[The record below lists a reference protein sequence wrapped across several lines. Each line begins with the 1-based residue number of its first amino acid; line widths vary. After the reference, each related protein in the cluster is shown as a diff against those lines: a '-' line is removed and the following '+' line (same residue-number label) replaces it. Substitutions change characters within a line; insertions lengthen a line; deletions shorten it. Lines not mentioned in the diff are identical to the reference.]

1 MCRGVC
7 TRYISYPPPPHCH
20 NVEQAGRNEITF
32 DSIYENIESKFY
44 DLKDKE
50 LELELQTLQPNPEML
65 EVWQYVKSLGMQIII
80 TSDMYLPKQFIAKL
94 LHKNG
99 FIDYKHLYVSSD
111 IGYTKTSGLL
121 YDYIKRDLSMQPSKI
136 LHIGD
141 NYHSDIIQ
149 AQKHGFQTLFYQK
162 IMERYLHEDKR
173 SSLLYTHFPKD
184 LGASIL
190 LGLKA
195 LHWQKKCLNLI
206 QENYWENIGYEYAGV
221 IGYAYMQFVAMK
233 AKQHDIKHILFVAR
247 DSYTLQK
254 IFDIMQTDIQTKY
267 VYAPRF
273 FNLIYTL
280 QHKNDENKALAILNF
295 LANKYKDIQN
305 LKQQN
310 IHSSALEIL
319 KNNQQ
324 IFENAAQEEFGL
336 YANYLQ
342 KILET
347 MSIDS
352 KNLNTKITI
361 GMVDTATIEFSA
373 QNLLQQTLKFLCG
386 NKENTP
392 NIYANYWL
400 YWGYEHIRNKL
411 PPHSFFSAQQ
421 YLSSYHPQKWD
432 FVEFLL
438 TSPELP
444 IKGID
449 SNYQPIYDDKPNKHE
464 LKRQSVY
471 PHISE
476 HAVLFAQDI
485 RNIFG
490 NTNVYFSAQLVTA
503 YLDYFYENPT
513 NEDIE
518 NMDSIYHC
526 CDNTH
531 DNYTPL
537 FTQKIKLKDFLISYK
552 KTKKRLLQTDW
563 ITKKQSIMLTAFDLI
578 DVKMRGIKN
587 IEIHILPRFPPCFN
601 TSIQLIGYSTIKFSI
616 GRTSHE

>member
-1 MCRGVC
+1 
-7 TRYISYPPPPHCH
+7 
-20 NVEQAGRNEITF
+20 
-32 DSIYENIESKFY
+32 
-44 DLKDKE
+44 
-50 LELELQTLQPNPEML
+50 ML
-65 EVWQYVKSLGMQIII
+65 EVWQYVKSLGKQIIV
-80 TSDMYLPKQFIAKL
+80 TSDMYLSKQFLVEL

-99 FIDYKHLYVSSD
+99 FVDYIQLYVSSD
-111 IGYTKTSGLL
+111 VGYTKASGLL

-149 AQKHGFQTLFYQK
+149 AQQHGFQTLFYQK
-162 IMERYLHEDKR
+162 IMERYLREDKR

-184 LGASIL
+184 LGTSIL

-206 QENYWENIGYEYAGV
+206 QENYWENLGYEYAGV
-221 IGYAYMQFVAMK
+221 IGCAYMQFVATE
-233 AKQHDIKHILFVAR
+233 AKRHDIKHILFIAR
-247 DSYTLQK
+247 DGYTLQK

-295 LANKYKDIQN
+295 FASKYKDIQN

-310 IHSSALEIL
+310 IHSSALDIL

-324 IFENAAQEEFGL
+324 IFENVAQEEFGL
-336 YANYLQ
+336 YASYLQ
-342 KILET
+342 KILEA

-373 QNLLQQTLKFLCG
+373 QNLLQQTLKSLY
-386 NKENTP
+386 NNRENTP

-400 YWGYEHIRNKL
+400 YWGYEHIQNKL
-411 PPHSFFSAQQ
+411 PAHSFFSTQQ
-421 YLSSYHPQKWD
+421 YLSNPYPQKWD

-444 IKGID
+444 IKGVD

-485 RNIFG
+485 HNIFG
-490 NTNVYFSAQLVTA
+490 NINVYFSAQLVTA
-503 YLDYFYENPT
+503 YLDYFYQNPT

-531 DNYTPL
+531 DNYMPL
-537 FTQKIKLKDFLISYK
+537 FTQKIKFKDFLTSYK
-552 KTKKRLLQTDW
+552 KTKKRLLQTAW
-563 ITKKQSIMLTAFDLI
+563 ITKKQSIMLTAFYLI
-578 DVKMRGIKN
+578 NVKMRGIKN
-587 IEIHILPRFPPCFN
+587 IELHILPRFPPCFN
-601 TSIQLIGYSTIKFSI
+601 ISIQLIGYSTIKFSI
-616 GRTSHE
+616 GRTSHEQ